1 MLTTRKM
8 KKSSRPLN
16 ADERQML
23 ITILDSYAGTDEG
36 KWLATIPYTECE
48 YFWCG
53 AMTTE
58 SGVLGARPLFG
69 KDIYLAPSPTGSEH
83 PAMIQHWIESI
94 APTAIHE
101 LRHLY
106 QQKCYGKILWSILRL
121 PELLPFLYGKVLIEK
136 DALQIE
142 EQADDVI
149 LALKHLDKATTA

>member
-36 KWLATIPYTECE
+36 RWLATIPYTECE
-48 YFWCG
+48 YFWCK
-53 AMTTE
+53 AMNCDN
-58 SGVLGARPLFG
+58 GILGARPLYG
-69 KDIYLAPSPTGSEH
+69 KDIYLAPNPGATTPEV
-83 PAMIQHWIESI
+83 IKHWIECI

-106 QQKCYGKILWSILRL
+106 QQNVYGKILWSILRL
-121 PELLPFLYGKVLIEK
+121 PELLPCLYGKVLIEK
-136 DALQIE
+136 DALKIE

-149 LALKHLDKATTA
+149 LALKHSTW